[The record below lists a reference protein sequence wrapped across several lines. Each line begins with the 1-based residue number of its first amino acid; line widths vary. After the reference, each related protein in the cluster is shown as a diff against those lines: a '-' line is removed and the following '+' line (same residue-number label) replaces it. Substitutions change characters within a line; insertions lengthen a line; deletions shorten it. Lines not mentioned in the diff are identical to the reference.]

1 MTRSVSQRVAVIGA
15 GAWGTALA
23 RHLADKQISVRLW
36 AHEPEVVQAIE
47 QRRENVVFL
56 PGVQLPSTLTA
67 TDQLSDAVAG
77 ADCVIFAVPSHVAR
91 LVLSRIGPLLPQSV
105 PFVSATKGIEE
116 TTLKL
121 MTQVMQ
127 EVLPSHMRNSLMV
140 LSGPSF
146 ASEVSQGKPT
156 ALCLAGQ
163 DPGAVKA
170 IQALFMTPTFRVYAD
185 DDLIGVQLGG
195 SLKNVMA
202 LAAGVVDGLELGHN
216 ARAALITRGLAEM
229 IRLGL
234 AMGAD
239 PRTFYGLSGVGDLI
253 LTCTGPLSRNHS
265 VGDGWERANGWTEFL
280 RVCRQW
286 PKASAQPRQ
295 RWVWRND
302 AGWTCRLSRRSTR
315 FSSPTNPAVR
325 QSVTSWS
332 AEPRKKRPCHE
343 SRSVAGVADG
353 GSAGRRGG
361 AGCAAPVAHAA
372 V

>member
-91 LVLSRIGPLLPQSV
+91 LVLGRIGPLLPQSV

-116 TTLKL
+116 TTLEL

-127 EVLPSHMRNSLMV
+127 EVLPGHMRNSLMV

-146 ASEVSQGKPT
+146 ASEVSRGKPM

-163 DPGAVKA
+163 DAGAVKA

-265 VGDGWERANGWTEFL
+265 VGVRLGKGERLDGILASMQAVAEGVRTAKAALGLAQRCGVDMPIVQEVNAVLFADKS
-280 RVCRQW
+280 CRQAVGDLMEREAKEE
-286 PKASAQPRQ
+286 KA
-295 RWVWRND
+295 
-302 AGWTCRLSRRSTR
+302 LS
-315 FSSPTNPAVR
+315 
-325 QSVTSWS
+325 
-332 AEPRKKRPCHE
+332 
-343 SRSVAGVADG
+343 
-353 GSAGRRGG
+353 
-361 AGCAAPVAHAA
+361 
-372 V
+372 

>member
-127 EVLPSHMRNSLMV
+127 EVLPGHMLNSLMV

-265 VGDGWERANGWTEFL
+265 VGVRLGKGERLDGILASMQAVAEGVRTAKAALGLAQRCGVDMPIVQEVNAVLFADKS
-280 RVCRQW
+280 CRQAVGDLMERGAKEE
-286 PKASAQPRQ
+286 KA
-295 RWVWRND
+295 
-302 AGWTCRLSRRSTR
+302 LS
-315 FSSPTNPAVR
+315 
-325 QSVTSWS
+325 
-332 AEPRKKRPCHE
+332 
-343 SRSVAGVADG
+343 
-353 GSAGRRGG
+353 
-361 AGCAAPVAHAA
+361 
-372 V
+372 